1 MIESGLWAGRANS
14 RRPLVCPVCVR
25 ASLQFPPRVCLETA
39 SASPR
44 DARGRLH
51 PVPQGQADARPSAV
65 EVVDDGRRSCAGEH
79 RIFSWQP
86 HLVRP
91 LTALVSRLCLIR
103 LPALLADWPPV
114 PLACGGRAAPPPGR
128 AGRPGP
134 RPAPPPPPPP
144 RPHASSAGCRCRA
157 SSFGLGQRTGAPP
170 RAQEPRLRAPPAW
183 ILAGERALAA
193 CSSFVPCF
201 RSLLSGN
208 RRDKRR
214 VDGVSD

>member
-114 PLACGGRAAPPPGR
+114 PLAC
-128 AGRPGP
+128 
-134 RPAPPPPPPP
+134 APPPPPPP
-144 RPHASSAGCRCRA
+144 PPASRELRRVPVSCELLRPRATHRSSAA
-157 SSFGLGQRTGAPP
+157 SAGAPP
-170 RAQEPRLRAPPAW
+170 ARPSGVDPGRRESS
-183 ILAGERALAA
+183 
-193 CSSFVPCF
+193 CSLFIF
-201 RSLLSGN
+201 RSLLSFLAVWEPAGQEKG
-208 RRDKRR
+208 RWCF
-214 VDGVSD
+214 

>member
-114 PLACGGRAAPPPGR
+114 PLACA
-128 AGRPGP
+128 
-134 RPAPPPPPPP
+134 PPPP